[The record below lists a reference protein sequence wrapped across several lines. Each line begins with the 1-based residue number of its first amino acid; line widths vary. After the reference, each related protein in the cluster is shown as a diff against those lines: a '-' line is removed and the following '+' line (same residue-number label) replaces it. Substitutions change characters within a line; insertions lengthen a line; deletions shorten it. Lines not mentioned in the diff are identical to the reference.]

1 MQEILCIEWSHDHKN
16 MKIQYSLSADK
27 MLTRFCT
34 YMALLPPDKLAAAT
48 AALSLLFKNNSY
60 AFTQK
65 KALSEHGQL
74 ISTEMPL
81 C

>member
-1 MQEILCIEWSHDHKN
+1 
-16 MKIQYSLSADK
+16 